1 MNWQTMIQSLGQTL
15 SETDYLVLLRPDVF
29 LAITGVYLAVVWKR
43 GALQALF
50 IVLLSTVAMVVTH
63 TKMEAAA
70 GSLFHS
76 YYFIA
81 FLCLGALLV
90 LYVVYLYALK
100 EQVD

>member
-1 MNWQTMIQSLGQTL
+1 MNWQGMLESFSQTL
-15 SETDYLVLLRPDVF
+15 LETDFLVLLRPDIA
-29 LAITGVYLAVVWKR
+29 LAIIGLYLAVVWKR
-43 GALQALF
+43 GVLQALF
-50 IVLLSTVAMVVTH
+50 IVLLSTVAMVITYA
-63 TKMEAAA
+63 KMEAAS